1 MPGACF
7 LSSIPAAAGVYQ
19 PMKAALGHVST
30 WGLLI
35 AIGALGLGTS
45 ISAVAAL
52 GLRHV
57 ATVIGTTIVILALV
71 TGGLLLIG

>member
-1 MPGACF
+1 V
-7 LSSIPAAAGVYQ
+7 LYQ
-19 PMKAALGHVST
+19 PVKTALGHVST

-52 GLRHV
+52 GFRHI
-57 ATVIGTTIVILALV
+57 ATVIGTTIAILALV
-71 TGGLLLIG
+71 TGGLLLIR